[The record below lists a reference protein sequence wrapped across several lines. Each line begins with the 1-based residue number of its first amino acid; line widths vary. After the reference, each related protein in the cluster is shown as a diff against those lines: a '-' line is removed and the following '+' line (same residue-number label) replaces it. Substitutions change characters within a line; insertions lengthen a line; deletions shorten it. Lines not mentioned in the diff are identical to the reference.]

1 MNEFKIS
8 CSLFK
13 FLLLLKL
20 LPFPSF
26 SFTNNWKMK
35 RYIEIWY
42 EVVEMNMWLESEK
55 SNRKIYQVILHYNI
69 CSIREI
75 DPY

>member
-1 MNEFKIS
+1 
-8 CSLFK
+8 
-13 FLLLLKL
+13 
-20 LPFPSF
+20 
-26 SFTNNWKMK
+26 MK

-75 DPY
+75 DPLLMLPKCSFLYQLIKVQSQRILIKSIWVH

>member
-1 MNEFKIS
+1 
-8 CSLFK
+8 
-13 FLLLLKL
+13 
-20 LPFPSF
+20 
-26 SFTNNWKMK
+26 MK